1 MRKVSRNNPIATVIK
16 KYMNKKSGKV
26 TDSRKE
32 IQRRFF
38 GLDWKDQKK
47 VMAAFLEAGVSDR
60 NWAYS
65 RLLDL
70 WDASFEE
77 KVQELWEAYHEEK
90 CAWVIIRHFPK
101 EYLQKHIDQFNE
113 GRDYYFICRRLAE
126 DSGFVIDKYKLSK
139 TDYLM
144 ALSHADSHI
153 ADEEA
158 TDTLY
163 EIVKDIAFH
172 WCPSME
178 LSRDYMPQRRE
189 VMTASDFA
197 NVSIALYY
205 IEKMGND
212 DVVTAFRTW
221 ENNVQGIVRD
231 SEEYKA
237 LNSKSISDYDYKDEL
252 ATIVQNHLYYA
263 LPEKYKTM
271 TDEEYAKRSEMNEES
286 AWMNRSEALV
296 AEMSQIAT
304 STDETKD
311 NFPF

>member
-16 KYMNKKSGKV
+16 NYMNKKSGKV

-47 VMAAFLEAGVSDR
+47 VMAAFLDSGISDR
-60 NWAYS
+60 DWAYS

-77 KVQELWEAYHEEK
+77 KVQELWEVYHEEK

-126 DSGFVIDKYKLSK
+126 DSDFVIDKNKLSK

-163 EIVKDIAFH
+163 EIIKDIAFH
-172 WCPSME
+172 WSPSME
-178 LSRDYMPQRRE
+178 LSKDYMPHRRE
-189 VMTASDFA
+189 VMKASDFA

-237 LNSKSISDYDYKDEL
+237 LNSKSISDNDYKDEL

-296 AEMSQIAT
+296 AEMSQIVT
-304 STDETKD
+304 STDETEDK
-311 NFPF
+311 FPF

>member
-16 KYMNKKSGKV
+16 NYMNKKSGKV

-47 VMAAFLEAGVSDR
+47 VMAAFLDSGISDR
-60 NWAYS
+60 DWAYS

-77 KVQELWEAYHEEK
+77 KVQELWEVYHEEK

-126 DSGFVIDKYKLSK
+126 DSDFVIDKNKLSK

-163 EIVKDIAFH
+163 EIIKDIAFH
-172 WCPSME
+172 WSPFME
-178 LSRDYMPQRRE
+178 LSRDYMPHRHE
-189 VMTASDFA
+189 VMKVSDFA

-221 ENNVQGIVRD
+221 ENKVQGIVRD

-271 TDEEYAKRSEMNEES
+271 TDKEYDKRTEVYEES
-286 AWMNRSEALV
+286 AVMNRSEALV
-296 AEMSQIAT
+296 AEMNQIVT
-304 STDETKD
+304 STDETED
-311 NFPF
+311 IFPF

>member
-47 VMAAFLEAGVSDR
+47 IMAAFLDSGISDR
-60 NWAYS
+60 DWAYS

-90 CAWVIIRHFPK
+90 CAWVIIRHFSK

-126 DSGFVIDKYKLSK
+126 DSGFVIDKNKLSK

-163 EIVKDIAFH
+163 EIIKDIAFH
-172 WCPSME
+172 WSPSME
-178 LSRDYMPQRRE
+178 LSKDYMPHRRE
-189 VMTASDFA
+189 VMKASDFA

-212 DVVTAFRTW
+212 DVLTAFRTW

-237 LNSKSISDYDYKDEL
+237 LNCKSISDYDYKDEL

-271 TDEEYAKRSEMNEES
+271 TDEEYAKRSEINEES

-296 AEMSQIAT
+296 AEMSQIVT
-304 STDETKD
+304 STDETED